1 METRGSRGADPMS
14 VGAEPEDAP
23 IPGLTDRYA
32 IGDLLGCGGTAEV
45 YRATERGSGRPV
57 AIKIVSSARPGS
69 AALDGHRSEAAALR
83 ALHHPGVVEVYET
96 GHHAGGA
103 YLIMQLV
110 DGESLSQRILRA
122 PLSVREAMTMG
133 ARVSDTLAHVHDQCI
148 VHRDVKPAN
157 VLLDAGQR
165 PFLTDFGISRLID
178 ATQVTATGISVG
190 TPAFMAPEQV
200 RGQAVGPA
208 ADVYALA
215 LVLLE
220 AMTGQREYPGGVV
233 ESAVARLH
241 RRPDVPAWLPA
252 PLSALLIAMTA
263 DSPTNRPTA
272 REVAA
277 RLTALATDAGGT
289 ATTDLTPRPRTPM
302 LVAAATIVALIAVGL
317 GLVGTATPTPP
328 AATAGSVPPAAGLVP
343 DTSSPTL
350 PAPAAPSPIPVAA
363 RPAPAPSVPGNG
375 ASPPRW
381 TPGRSG
387 TVVRRTDSGS
397 DDPEDSS
404 GPGDKKNKDK
414 EKGNGKEKS
423 NGDGNSD
430 EAD

>member
-1 METRGSRGADPMS
+1 M
-14 VGAEPEDAP
+14 
-23 IPGLTDRYA
+23 

-69 AALDGHRSEAAALR
+69 AALDGHRSEAATLR

-96 GHHAGGA
+96 GHHPGGA

-110 DGESLSQRILRA
+110 DGESLSQRIVRA
-122 PLSVREAMTMG
+122 PLSVHEATTIG
-133 ARVSDTLAHVHDQCI
+133 AQVSDTLAHVHDQGI

-157 VLLDAGQR
+157 VLLDARQR

-178 ATQVTATGISVG
+178 ATRVTATGISVG

-208 ADVYALA
+208 ADVYALG

-220 AMTGQREYPGGVV
+220 ALTGRREYPGGVV

-241 RRPDVPAWLPA
+241 RRPAVPGWLPA

-263 DSPTNRPTA
+263 DRPSNRPAA

-277 RLTALATDAGGT
+277 RLTALTTDAGSA
-289 ATTDLTPRPRTPM
+289 ATTDPTPRPRTPM
-302 LVAAATIVALIAVGL
+302 LVAAATIVALIAAGL
-317 GLVGTATPTPP
+317 GEILVGTATPTPP
-328 AATAGSVPPAAGLVP
+328 AATAGSVPPAAGPVP
-343 DTSSPTL
+343 VPSSPTL
-350 PAPAAPSPIPVAA
+350 PAPAAPAPLPVAA

-375 ASPPRW
+375 ASAPRR

-387 TVVRRTDSGS
+387 TAARQYDSESG
-397 DDPEDSS
+397 DPEDSS
-404 GPGDKKNKDK
+404 GPDDENEDEKN
-414 EKGNGKEKS
+414 GNGKGKS
-423 NGDGNSD
+423 KGNKKS
-430 EAD
+430 